1 MDSMENTNRSGGYM
15 PGHFAQKSKQP
26 VPYLLQV
33 LTPMGVWR
41 KAARYGP
48 VIAEKPLATV
58 LVETCQPETS

>member
-1 MDSMENTNRSGGYM
+1 M